1 MRLDYQTVPENI
13 TGGFGYYFISFIVYI
28 WNFCL
33 IISNNYSI
41 LFICII
47 IVPIC
52 IYFNKL
58 NQIVSCLILLTF
70 IGRVLTYDK
79 QHYGNENNQLDIK
92 TR

>member
-41 LFICII
+41 LFICI
-47 IVPIC
+47 
-52 IYFNKL
+52 YFNKL
-58 NQIVSCLILLTF
+58 NQIVSCLILLAF
-70 IGRVLTYDK
+70 IGRVLTYDR